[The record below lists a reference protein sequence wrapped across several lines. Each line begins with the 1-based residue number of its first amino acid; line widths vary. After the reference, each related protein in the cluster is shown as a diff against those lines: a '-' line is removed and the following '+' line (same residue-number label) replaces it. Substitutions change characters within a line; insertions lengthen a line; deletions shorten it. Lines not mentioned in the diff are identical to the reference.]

1 MVTRSTSGRGVG
13 LVLVGAVVAG
23 LMALV
28 TLGAFVWG
36 WDSGDRWGTWLVW
49 EAEHG
54 GARILVAYALL
65 LLGFFGSRWIVG
77 RGLGS
82 LGADSIVLRWGLA
95 VVIVLVGAVGAIEI
109 AYATGF
115 AGEGS
120 SNS

>member
-28 TLGAFVWG
+28 TLGAFVWAWG
-36 WDSGDRWGTWLVW
+36 AGDRWGTWLAW
-49 EAEHG
+49 EAHH
-54 GARILVAYALL
+54 GARIVVAYLFL

-115 AGEGS
+115 AGERS

>member
-13 LVLVGAVVAG
+13 LVLLGAVVAG
-23 LMALV
+23 VMALV
-28 TLGAFVWG
+28 TLGAFVWA
-36 WDSGDRWGTWLVW
+36 WSAGDRWGTWLAW
-49 EAEHG
+49 EAEHS
-54 GARILVAYALL
+54 GARIVVAYLFL

-77 RGLGS
+77 CGLGS
-82 LGADSIVLRWGLA
+82 LGADSVALRWGLA

-115 AGEGS
+115 AGERS